1 MGTDLLRVTY
11 VTGENM
17 STNDKARLELH
28 RRLEEVL
35 GAEEASTLMS
45 HIPPVTWDQVATK
58 DDLRALE
65 ASLRS
70 EISVSASGL
79 RAEMA
84 DLRTEMAELRTELR
98 TDMADLRTELRTEM
112 ADLRTDM
119 ADLRTELHTGTAT
132 LRADISNAITRQT
145 RWMLGVAVALTSVMI
160 TVTQLAP

>member
-1 MGTDLLRVTY
+1 
-11 VTGENM
+11 M

-28 RRLEEVL
+28 RRLEAVL

-45 HIPPVTWDQVATK
+45 HILPFSPVTWDQVATK

-84 DLRTEMAELRTELR
+84 DLRTELRTDMAELRTGL
-98 TDMADLRTELRTEM
+98 
-112 ADLRTDM
+112 
-119 ADLRTELHTGTAT
+119 AT
-132 LRADISNAITRQT
+132 LRADISDAITRQT

>member
-1 MGTDLLRVTY
+1 
-11 VTGENM
+11 M
-17 STNDKARLELH
+17 STNDEARLELH
-28 RRLEEVL
+28 RRLEAVL

-84 DLRTEMAELRTELR
+84 DLRTDLRTEMAELRTELR

>member
-1 MGTDLLRVTY
+1 
-11 VTGENM
+11 M

-84 DLRTEMAELRTELR
+84 DLRTDLRTEMAELRTE
-98 TDMADLRTELRTEM
+98 
-112 ADLRTDM
+112 LRTDM